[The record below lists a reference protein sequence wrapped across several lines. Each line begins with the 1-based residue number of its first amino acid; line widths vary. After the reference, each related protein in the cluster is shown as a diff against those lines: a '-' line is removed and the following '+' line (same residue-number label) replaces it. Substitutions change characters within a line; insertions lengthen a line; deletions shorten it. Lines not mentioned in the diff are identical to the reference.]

1 MESKNI
7 LVTTDFSDVSFAALT
22 YAKKIQKSQVTI
34 LNRITVLNCVQSG
47 EVPPDLLKQ
56 MPNSNAIQE
65 YRKDL
70 LKHTKDKLETL
81 SRKYFSVKSVRC
93 EVIIGTEDPA
103 EEICKYANDNAIDII
118 VMTGNGRNVIGNLFI
133 GSTVQK
139 VLRMTKHPVL
149 IVPKNS

>member
-7 LVTTDFSDVSFAALT
+7 LVTTDFSEVSFAALN
-22 YAKKIQKSQVTI
+22 YAAKMQGNQITI
-34 LNRITVLNCVQSG
+34 LSIVQTG

-56 MPNSNAIQE
+56 MPNPTATQE
-65 YRKDL
+65 YREGV
-70 LKHTKDKLETL
+70 LKQTKDKLE
-81 SRKYFSVKSVRC
+81 SIVKKYFPDMNVRS

-103 EEICKYANDNAIDII
+103 EEICKYANDNVIDTI
-118 VMTGNGRNVIGNLFI
+118 VMTGQGRNALGNFFI